1 MNGANGP
8 SASMDD
14 IRKDLQTLRD
24 DLSRLA
30 GQMSSLVGA
39 KGDQAFGE
47 VRTRMRQMGDA
58 ATEMGE
64 RSRDMVTE
72 MADTLG
78 ATLEENVRTRP
89 LATLGFAVGLGFIVG
104 AMWRR

>member
-1 MNGANGP
+1 
-8 SASMDD
+8 MDD

-30 GQMSSLVGA
+30 GQMSTLVSA
-39 KGDQAFGE
+39 KGDEAFGE

-58 ATEMGE
+58 VTDMGE
-64 RSRDMVTE
+64 RSRDMVTD

-89 LATLGFAVGLGFIVG
+89 LATIGFAVGLGFIVG